1 MSIVTIDDS
10 CFTNIANAIRGKNG
24 ETTTYKPN
32 EMAAA
37 ISAISSGG
45 SGNIT
50 QWGKMFFSSLSS
62 QVDLSSIVAD
72 YSKIDFM
79 FFSPGKGSYDSGFV
93 YFPGL
98 TSPDSR
104 AAGYIPMLKIDSYS
118 SGNIWTDSW
127 SKFIAPSDYQ
137 TETIYF
143 FKQSEF
149 DANGV
154 LKTYHLSNSTHGD
167 MSSPEPSSFIGSKS
181 SVYIFYH

>member
-10 CFTNIANAIRGKNG
+10 YFTDIANAIRGKNG

-45 SGNIT
+45 GGIT
-50 QWGKMFFSSLSS
+50 HWGKMFFSSTPS
-62 QVDLSSIVAD
+62 QINLSSIVAD

-79 FFSPGKGSYDSGFV
+79 FFGQGKSSYDSGYI

-104 AAGYIPMLKIDSYS
+104 ATGYIPVLRIDS
-118 SGNIWTDSW
+118 SGNIWSDSR
-127 SKFIAPSDYQ
+127 SKFIAPSDYKK
-137 TETIYF
+137 ETIYF
-143 FKQSEF
+143 LKQSEF
-149 DANGV
+149 DANGI
-154 LKTYHLSNSTHGD
+154 LKTYYLGGSG
-167 MSSPEPSSFIGSKS
+167 MSSPEQSTIMGSNS
-181 SVYIFYH
+181 TVYIFYH

>member
-1 MSIVTIDDS
+1 MSLVTIDDS
-10 CFTNIANAIRGKNG
+10 YFTDIANAIRGKNG
-24 ETTTYKPN
+24 STDTYKPN

-37 ISAISSGG
+37 ISALSGG
-45 SGNIT
+45 GGNIT
-50 QWGKMFFSSLSS
+50 QWGKMFFSSSPS
-62 QVDLSSIVAD
+62 QVNLSSIVAD

-79 FFSPGKGSYDSGFV
+79 FFSPGKSSYDSGFV

-104 AAGYIPMLKIDSYS
+104 AAGYIPMLRIDS
-118 SGNIWTDSW
+118 SGNIWSDSR

-137 TETIYF
+137 RESIYF

-154 LKTYHLSNSTHGD
+154 LKIYYLANSTHGG
-167 MSSPEPSSFIGSKS
+167 MSSPEPSGFIGPNS
-181 SVYIFYH
+181 SMYIFYH

>member
-10 CFTNIANAIRGKNG
+10 YFTDIANAIRGKNG

-37 ISAISSGG
+37 ISAISGG
-45 SGNIT
+45 GIA
-50 QWGKMFFSSLSS
+50 QWGKMFFSSSPS
-62 QVDLSSIVAD
+62 QINLSSIVAD
-72 YSKIDFM
+72 YSKIDCM
-79 FFSPGKGSYDSGFV
+79 FFSPGKSSYDSGYV

-104 AAGYIPMLKIDSYS
+104 ATGYLPLLRITS
-118 SGNIWTDSW
+118 SGNIWSDSR

-137 TETIYF
+137 RESIYF

-149 DANGV
+149 DANGI
-154 LKTYHLSNSTHGD
+154 LKIYYLSSSGMSSPGESSLMGSNST
-167 MSSPEPSSFIGSKS
+167 
-181 SVYIFYH
+181 VYIFYH

>member
-37 ISAISSGG
+37 ISAISGG
-45 SGNIT
+45 GGNIT
-50 QWGKMFFSSLSS
+50 QWGKMFFSSSPS
-62 QVDLSSIVAD
+62 QINLSSIVAD

-79 FFSPGKGSYDSGFV
+79 FFSPGKSSYDSGYI

-104 AAGYIPMLKIDSYS
+104 ATGYIPLLKITS
-118 SGNIWTDSW
+118 SGNIWSDSR

-137 TETIYF
+137 RESIYF

-149 DANGV
+149 DANGI
-154 LKTYHLSNSTHGD
+154 LKTYYLGGSGMSSPGESTIMGSNST
-167 MSSPEPSSFIGSKS
+167 
-181 SVYIFYH
+181 VYIFYH

>member
-10 CFTNIANAIRGKNG
+10 YFTDIANAIRGKNG

-45 SGNIT
+45 GNIT
-50 QWGKMFFSSLSS
+50 QWGKMFFSSTPS
-62 QVDLSSIVAD
+62 QINLSSIVAD

-79 FFSPGKGSYDSGFV
+79 FFGQGKSNYDSGFV

-104 AAGYIPMLKIDSYS
+104 ATGYIPVLRIDC
-118 SGNIWTDSW
+118 SGNIWSDSR
-127 SKFIAPSDYQ
+127 SKFIAPSDYKK
-137 TETIYF
+137 ETIYF
-143 FKQSEF
+143 LKQSEF
-149 DANGV
+149 DANGI
-154 LKTYHLSNSTHGD
+154 LKTYYLSSSS
-167 MSSPEPSSFIGSKS
+167 MSSPEQSSWMGSNS
-181 SVYIFYH
+181 TVYIFYH

>member
-10 CFTNIANAIRGKNG
+10 YFTDIANAIRGKNG

-37 ISAISSGG
+37 ISAISGG
-45 SGNIT
+45 GGIT
-50 QWGKMFFSSLSS
+50 QWGKMFFSSSPS
-62 QVDLSSIVAD
+62 QINLSSIVAD

-79 FFSPGKGSYDSGFV
+79 FFGAGKSSYDLGFI

-104 AAGYIPMLKIDSYS
+104 ATGYIPLLRIDS
-118 SGNIWTDSW
+118 SGNIWSDSW

-137 TETIYF
+137 KETIYF

-149 DANGV
+149 DANGI
-154 LKTYHLSNSTHGD
+154 LKTYYLSSSG
-167 MSSPEPSSFIGSKS
+167 MSSPEPSGFIGSNS
-181 SVYIFYH
+181 TVYIFYH

>member
-37 ISAISSGG
+37 ISALSSGG
-45 SGNIT
+45 IT
-50 QWGKMFFSSLSS
+50 QWGKMFFSSTPS
-62 QVDLSSIVAD
+62 QINLSSIVAD

-79 FFSPGKGSYDSGFV
+79 FFGQGKSSYDSGYI

-104 AAGYIPMLKIDSYS
+104 ATGYIPVLRIDS
-118 SGNIWTDSW
+118 SGNIWSDSR
-127 SKFIAPSDYQ
+127 SKFIAPSDYKK
-137 TETIYF
+137 ETIYF
-143 FKQSEF
+143 LKQSEF
-149 DANGV
+149 DANGI
-154 LKTYHLSNSTHGD
+154 LKTYYLSSSGQSSPEQSSWMGSNST
-167 MSSPEPSSFIGSKS
+167 
-181 SVYIFYH
+181 VYIFYH

>member
-37 ISAISSGG
+37 ISALSGG
-45 SGNIT
+45 GGGIT
-50 QWGKMFFSSLSS
+50 QWGKMFFSSTPS
-62 QVDLSSIVAD
+62 QINLSSIVAD

-79 FFSPGKGSYDSGFV
+79 FFGQGKGNYDSGYV

-104 AAGYIPMLKIDSYS
+104 ATGYIPVLRIDSP
-118 SGNIWTDSW
+118 GNIWSDSR

-137 TETIYF
+137 KETIQF

-149 DANGV
+149 DANGI
-154 LKTYHLSNSTHGD
+154 LKTYYLSSSG
-167 MSSPEPSSFIGSKS
+167 MSSPEQSGWMGSNS
-181 SVYIFYH
+181 TVYIFYH

>member
-37 ISAISSGG
+37 ISALSSGG
-45 SGNIT
+45 GNIT
-50 QWGKMFFSSLSS
+50 QWGKMFFSSSTS
-62 QVDLSSIVAD
+62 QINLSSIVAD

-79 FFSPGKGSYDSGFV
+79 FFGAGKSNYDSGYV

-104 AAGYIPMLKIDSYS
+104 ATGYIPLLRIDS
-118 SGNIWTDSW
+118 SGNIWSDSW

-137 TETIYF
+137 KESIYF

-149 DANGV
+149 DANGI
-154 LKTYHLSNSTHGD
+154 LKTYYLSSSGMSSPGESNFIGSNST
-167 MSSPEPSSFIGSKS
+167 
-181 SVYIFYH
+181 VYIFYH

>member
-37 ISAISSGG
+37 ISAISGG
-45 SGNIT
+45 GIT
-50 QWGKMFFSSLSS
+50 QWGKMFFSSSPS
-62 QVDLSSIVAD
+62 QINLSSIVAD
-72 YSKIDFM
+72 YSKIDCM
-79 FFSPGKGSYDSGFV
+79 FFSSGKGSYDSGFI

-104 AAGYIPMLKIDSYS
+104 ATGYIPLLRIDS
-118 SGNIWTDSW
+118 SGNIWSDSR

-137 TETIYF
+137 KESIFF

-149 DANGV
+149 DANGI
-154 LKTYHLSNSTHGD
+154 LKPYYLANSTYGG
-167 MSSPEPSSFIGSKS
+167 MSSPEVSGFIGSNS

>member
-37 ISAISSGG
+37 ISALSGG
-45 SGNIT
+45 SSGNIT
-50 QWGKMFFSSLSS
+50 QWGKMFFSSLVSK
-62 QVDLSSIVAD
+62 VDLSSIVAD

-79 FFSPGKGSYDSGFV
+79 FFGSGKGSYDSGFI

-104 AAGYIPMLKIDSYS
+104 AAGYIPLLRIDC
-118 SGNIWTDSW
+118 SGNIWSDSR

-137 TETIYF
+137 KESIYF

-149 DANGV
+149 DANGI
-154 LKTYHLSNSTHGD
+154 LKTYYCSSGMSSPGESSFIKSNST
-167 MSSPEPSSFIGSKS
+167 
-181 SVYIFYH
+181 VYIFYH

>member
-10 CFTNIANAIRGKNG
+10 YFTDIANAIRGKNG

-37 ISAISSGG
+37 ISALSRGG
-45 SGNIT
+45 GNIT
-50 QWGKMFFSSLSS
+50 QWGKMFFSSSPS
-62 QVDLSSIVAD
+62 QINLSSIVAD

-79 FFSPGKGSYDSGFV
+79 FFGAGKSSYDLGYI

-104 AAGYIPMLKIDSYS
+104 ATGYIPLLKITS
-118 SGNIWTDSW
+118 SGNIWSDSR

-137 TETIYF
+137 RESIYF

-149 DANGV
+149 DANGI
-154 LKTYHLSNSTHGD
+154 LKTYYLGGSG
-167 MSSPEPSSFIGSKS
+167 MSSPEQSDLMGSNS
-181 SVYIFYH
+181 TVYIFYH

>member
-37 ISAISSGG
+37 ISALSSGG
-45 SGNIT
+45 GNIT
-50 QWGKMFFSSLSS
+50 QWGKMFFSSSPS
-62 QVDLSSIVAD
+62 QINLSSIVAD

-79 FFSPGKGSYDSGFV
+79 FFGAGKSSYDTGYV

-104 AAGYIPMLKIDSYS
+104 AAGYIPLLKIDC
-118 SGNIWTDSW
+118 SGNIWSDSR
-127 SKFIAPSDYQ
+127 SKFITPSDYQ
-137 TETIYF
+137 KESIFF

-149 DANGV
+149 DANGI
-154 LKTYHLSNSTHGD
+154 LKPYYLSNSTYSG
-167 MSSPEPSSFIGSKS
+167 MSSPEVSGFIGSNS

>member
-37 ISAISSGG
+37 ISALSGG
-45 SGNIT
+45 SSGNIT
-50 QWGKMFFSSLSS
+50 QWGKMFFSSSVS
-62 QVDLSSIVAD
+62 KVDLSSIVAD

-79 FFSPGKGSYDSGFV
+79 FFGSGKGSYDSGFI

-104 AAGYIPMLKIDSYS
+104 AAGYIPLLRINC
-118 SGNIWTDSW
+118 SGNIWSDSR

-137 TETIYF
+137 KESIYF

-149 DANGV
+149 DANGI
-154 LKTYHLSNSTHGD
+154 LKTYYLSSSGMSSPGESGIMGSNST
-167 MSSPEPSSFIGSKS
+167 
-181 SVYIFYH
+181 VYIFYH

>member
-10 CFTNIANAIRGKNG
+10 YFTDIANAIRGKNG

-50 QWGKMFFSSLSS
+50 QWGKMFFSSSPS
-62 QVDLSSIVAD
+62 QVNLSSIVAD

-79 FFSPGKGSYDSGFV
+79 FFSPGKSSYDSGFI

-104 AAGYIPMLKIDSYS
+104 AAGYIPMLRIDS
-118 SGNIWTDSW
+118 SGNIWSDSR

-137 TETIYF
+137 TESIYF

-149 DANGV
+149 DANGI
-154 LKTYHLSNSTHGD
+154 LKVYYLANSTHGG
-167 MSSPEPSSFIGSKS
+167 MSSPEPSGFIGSNS

>member
-37 ISAISSGG
+37 ISALSSGG
-45 SGNIT
+45 GGIA
-50 QWGKMFFSSLSS
+50 QWGKMFFSSSPS
-62 QVDLSSIVAD
+62 QINLSSIVAD

-79 FFSPGKGSYDSGFV
+79 FFSPGKSSHDSGYI

-98 TSPDSR
+98 TSPDTRST
-104 AAGYIPMLKIDSYS
+104 GYSPLLHITS
-118 SGNIWTDSW
+118 SGNIWSDSR

-137 TETIYF
+137 RESIYF

-149 DANGV
+149 DANGI
-154 LKTYHLSNSTHGD
+154 LKTYYLSSSGMSSPGLSTIMGSNST
-167 MSSPEPSSFIGSKS
+167 
-181 SVYIFYH
+181 VYIFYH

>member
-10 CFTNIANAIRGKNG
+10 YFTDIANAIRGKNG
-24 ETTTYKPN
+24 STDTYKPN

-37 ISAISSGG
+37 ISALSSGG
-45 SGNIT
+45 GIT
-50 QWGKMFFSSLSS
+50 QWGKMFFSSSPS
-62 QVDLSSIVAD
+62 QVNLSSIVAD

-79 FFSPGKGSYDSGFV
+79 FFSPGKSNYDSGFI

-104 AAGYIPMLKIDSYS
+104 ATGYIPLLRIDS
-118 SGNIWTDSW
+118 SGNIWSDSR

-149 DANGV
+149 DANGI
-154 LKTYHLSNSTHGD
+154 LKFYYLANSTHGG
-167 MSSPEPSSFIGSKS
+167 MSSPEPSGFIGPNS

>member
-1 MSIVTIDDS
+1 MSLVTIDDS
-10 CFTNIANAIRGKNG
+10 YFTDIANAIRGKNG

-37 ISAISSGG
+37 ISAISGG
-45 SGNIT
+45 GGIT
-50 QWGKMFFSSLSS
+50 QWGKMFFSSTPS
-62 QVDLSSIVAD
+62 QINLSSIVAD

-79 FFSPGKGSYDSGFV
+79 FFGLGKSSYDSRLI

-104 AAGYIPMLKIDSYS
+104 ATGYIPLLRITS
-118 SGNIWTDSW
+118 SGNIWSDSR

-137 TETIYF
+137 RESIYF

-149 DANGV
+149 DANGI
-154 LKTYHLSNSTHGD
+154 LKTYYLGGSETPSPGQSTIMGSNST
-167 MSSPEPSSFIGSKS
+167 
-181 SVYIFYH
+181 VYIFYH

>member
-10 CFTNIANAIRGKNG
+10 YFTDIANAIRGKNG
-24 ETTTYKPN
+24 STNTYKPN

-45 SGNIT
+45 GIA
-50 QWGKMFFSSLSS
+50 QWGKMFFSSSVS
-62 QVDLSSIVAD
+62 QVNLSSIVAD

-79 FFSPGKGSYDSGFV
+79 FFGTGKSSYDSGYI

-104 AAGYIPMLKIDSYS
+104 ATGYIPLLKITS
-118 SGNIWTDSW
+118 SGNIWSDSR

-137 TETIYF
+137 KESIYF

-149 DANGV
+149 DANGI
-154 LKTYHLSNSTHGD
+154 LKTYYCGSGMSSPGESTIIGSNST
-167 MSSPEPSSFIGSKS
+167 
-181 SVYIFYH
+181 VYIFYH

>member
-37 ISAISSGG
+37 ISALSGG
-45 SGNIT
+45 GGNIT
-50 QWGKMFFSSLSS
+50 QWGKMFFSSSPN
-62 QVDLSSIVAD
+62 QVNLSSIVAD

-79 FFSPGKGSYDSGFV
+79 FFSPGKSSYDSGFV

-104 AAGYIPMLKIDSYS
+104 ATGYIPLLRIDS
-118 SGNIWTDSW
+118 SGNIWSDSR

-137 TETIYF
+137 KESIYF

-149 DANGV
+149 DANGI
-154 LKTYHLSNSTHGD
+154 LKFYYLANSTHGG
-167 MSSPEPSSFIGSKS
+167 MSSPGESGGIMGSNS
-181 SVYIFYH
+181 TVYIFYH

>member
-10 CFTNIANAIRGKNG
+10 CFTDIANAIRGKNG
-24 ETTTYKPN
+24 ETITYKPN

-37 ISAISSGG
+37 ISALSSGG
-45 SGNIT
+45 IT
-50 QWGKMFFSSLSS
+50 QWGKMFFSSSAS
-62 QVDLSSIVAD
+62 QVNLSSIVAD

-79 FFSPGKGSYDSGFV
+79 FFSRGKSSYDSGYI

-104 AAGYIPMLKIDSYS
+104 TMGYIPLLKIDS
-118 SGNIWTDSW
+118 SGNIWSDSR

-137 TETIYF
+137 KESIYF

-149 DANGV
+149 DANGI
-154 LKTYHLSNSTHGD
+154 LKTYYLGGSG
-167 MSSPEPSSFIGSKS
+167 MSSPEPSSFIS
-181 SVYIFYH
+181 SNSTVYIFYH

>member
-10 CFTNIANAIRGKNG
+10 YFTDIANAIRGKNG

-37 ISAISSGG
+37 ISALSGG
-45 SGNIT
+45 GGNIT
-50 QWGKMFFSSLSS
+50 QWGKMFFSSTPS
-62 QVDLSSIVAD
+62 QINLSSIVAD

-79 FFSPGKGSYDSGFV
+79 FFGAGKSNYDSGYV

-104 AAGYIPMLKIDSYS
+104 VTGYIPLLKITS
-118 SGNIWTDSW
+118 SGNIWSDSR

-137 TETIYF
+137 RESIYF

-149 DANGV
+149 DANGI
-154 LKTYHLSNSTHGD
+154 LKTYYLGGSGMSSPGQSTIMGSNST
-167 MSSPEPSSFIGSKS
+167 
-181 SVYIFYH
+181 VYIFYH

>member
-1 MSIVTIDDS
+1 MSLVTIDNS

-45 SGNIT
+45 GIA
-50 QWGKMFFSSLSS
+50 QWGKMFFSSSPS
-62 QVDLSSIVAD
+62 QINLSSIVAD

-79 FFSPGKGSYDSGFV
+79 FFSPGKSSYDSGFI

-104 AAGYIPMLKIDSYS
+104 AVGYIPMLRIDS
-118 SGNIWTDSW
+118 SGNIWSDSW

-137 TETIYF
+137 RETIYF

-149 DANGV
+149 DANGI
-154 LKTYHLSNSTHGD
+154 LKTYYLSSSGMSSPGENTIMGSNST
-167 MSSPEPSSFIGSKS
+167 
-181 SVYIFYH
+181 VYIFYH

>member
-37 ISAISSGG
+37 ISALSSGG
-45 SGNIT
+45 GGIA
-50 QWGKMFFSSLSS
+50 QWGKMFFSSTPS
-62 QVDLSSIVAD
+62 QINLSSIVAD

-79 FFSPGKGSYDSGFV
+79 FFGSGKGSYDSGFI

-104 AAGYIPMLKIDSYS
+104 ATGYIPVLRIDS
-118 SGNIWTDSW
+118 SGNIWSDSR
-127 SKFIAPSDYQ
+127 SKFIAPSDYKK
-137 TETIYF
+137 ETIYF
-143 FKQSEF
+143 LKQSEF
-149 DANGV
+149 DANGI
-154 LKTYHLSNSTHGD
+154 LKTYYLSSSGQSSPEWSSWMGSNST
-167 MSSPEPSSFIGSKS
+167 
-181 SVYIFYH
+181 VYIFYH

>member
-37 ISAISSGG
+37 ISAISGG
-45 SGNIT
+45 GGNIT
-50 QWGKMFFSSLSS
+50 QWGKMFFSSSPS
-62 QVDLSSIVAD
+62 QINLSSIVAD

-79 FFSPGKGSYDSGFV
+79 FFGSGKGSYDSGFI

-104 AAGYIPMLKIDSYS
+104 ATGYIPVLRIDS
-118 SGNIWTDSW
+118 SGNIWSDSR
-127 SKFIAPSDYQ
+127 SKFIAPSDYKK
-137 TETIYF
+137 ETIYF
-143 FKQSEF
+143 LKQSEF
-149 DANGV
+149 DANGI
-154 LKTYHLSNSTHGD
+154 LKTYYLSSSGQSSPEWSSWMGSNST
-167 MSSPEPSSFIGSKS
+167 
-181 SVYIFYH
+181 VYIFYH